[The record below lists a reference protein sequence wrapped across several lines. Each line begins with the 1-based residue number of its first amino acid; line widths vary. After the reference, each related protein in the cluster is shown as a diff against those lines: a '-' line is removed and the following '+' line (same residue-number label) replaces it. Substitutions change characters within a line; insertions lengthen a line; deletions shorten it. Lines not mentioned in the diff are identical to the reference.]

1 MQVRVE
7 GQAAKPEQS
16 RVPAMPGCLLS
27 GKLEPWESGKGSEL
41 GGCCVLWSEGMHELC
56 GLGEELCGE
65 EALSFECP
73 DWVLRSSGLGVQVE
87 TES

>member
-1 MQVRVE
+1 MEEV
-7 GQAAKPEQS
+7 
-16 RVPAMPGCLLS
+16 
-27 GKLEPWESGKGSEL
+27 GKGQSQEAAVCSGQKGWGKQIL
-41 GGCCVLWSEGMHELC
+41 QEGMHELC

-73 DWVLRSSGLGVQVE
+73 DWVLRRSGLGVQVE

>member
-1 MQVRVE
+1 M
-7 GQAAKPEQS
+7 
-16 RVPAMPGCLLS
+16 
-27 GKLEPWESGKGSEL
+27 
-41 GGCCVLWSEGMHELC
+41 LWSEGMHELC